1 MNSRTM
7 VFLAVGLMLTA
18 LATGVAARDLGLG
31 AGERGSHDLMTLE
44 PSGTGDHEFRGARLE
59 TLWIFEADFENLLG
73 NNAGWT
79 SYDMSGTL
87 GQENYWHKDT
97 IRISGHPTMGDS
109 TWWCGTYSDCWLQ
122 DRGYANNWTQ
132 LMSRELPLSTWS
144 VGGDVVVLEFDQ
156 RYAMENDY
164 DYGYVEISDDGGTTW
179 TTIYTANNGG
189 FAGKPGPSRDWDAL
203 APHGHQSLSL
213 NTWAGIDIEL
223 RFRFESDVAYS
234 AQDEYNNGPPNN
246 SVLDGAWQLDNFDVT
261 VNTVSAWSDDVEAA
275 GDNGWIHVDT
285 VQSGQVGNAFR
296 RALYGAVDGFDTG
309 AGFTCENRTGWMY
322 GATDPFSKIM
332 IDGQKTYLISPP
344 IDVSGAD
351 RLVGLW
357 DMWVDLPL
365 ISNNRFDLW
374 LASHDNQACVTSL
387 DGFQD
392 ENPGGWYGGPFWG
405 IWADDWDAFAGNDWL
420 AVEWQLEN
428 DDPAAPGSHR
438 AGILLTR
445 QWVGIPSGDAGTSFT
460 YGTWD
465 RFNDWYF
472 EQMAEALLDSAEIMV
487 KDADDINTVTL
498 MASDDDGAT
507 WSAYACRRL
516 DPLGNDRKS
525 PPPIDQMNAGSEIH
539 YYFEATDGVGTI
551 ATYPSTAPDAYFEFS
566 ILPITATIEEP
577 GILLVDK
584 HSRGTP
590 GAERNYLHNSIYYY
604 REALSILGY
613 EWETY
618 DVEVPS
624 GTANS
629 EGPDFRG
636 YKYYD
641 TIIWVTNE
649 FNSFTFWNDP
659 DLLNITNWLNQAGA
673 GEERNFLVTGN
684 DWCYELIDSGVDSI
698 DFVTEWLAADYV
710 QTAVGDVEVDSLP
723 TLRDHAGGT
732 TFMDHEDGAC
742 ILTGG
747 CPDLMEFDV
756 IQPSSGS
763 GAEIVA
769 EYVKLDA
776 STLPAGVAYTHPTL
790 QYQTVALG
798 FGVEFMM
805 DSLDP
810 STGYYNTGLA
820 DRVNLMGN
828 ILAYFNK
835 TPTTNPTDVPVPDGY
850 RNMLAHAHPN
860 PFNPTARIAYSI
872 REAGHVT
879 IEVYNIAGK
888 VVRTLLE
895 SELDAGTTGFV
906 MWDGT
911 DDTGAKCSSGVYF
924 YRMIAP
930 GFIATQKMVMLK

>member
-1 MNSRTM
+1 MNGRTLI
-7 VFLAVGLMLTA
+7 VLVQWAALVALVML
-18 LATGVAARDLGLG
+18 VA
-31 AGERGSHDLMTLE
+31 GSA
-44 PSGTGDHEFRGARLE
+44 GARGFDPGRMDTHVPLPNASQAGRELQGTRME
-59 TLWIFEADFENLLG
+59 TLWIFDADFEDLIG
-73 NNAGWT
+73 DNAGWT
-79 SYDMSGTL
+79 SIDLSGSL
-87 GQENYWHKDT
+87 GVENFWHKDT
-97 IRISGHPTMGDS
+97 IRLTEPYLGDS
-109 TWWCGTYSDCWLQ
+109 TWWCGKYDECWIQPRGYGNNWLQ
-122 DRGYANNWTQ
+122 
-132 LMSRELPLSTWS
+132 LMHRDFELSSWS
-144 VGGDVVVLEFDQ
+144 VSGDEVVLEFDQ
-156 RYAMENDY
+156 RFAMEHDY
-164 DYGYVEISDDGGTTW
+164 DYGYIEVSDDGGYTW
-179 TTIYTANNGG
+179 ATLYTVTNPG
-189 FAGKPGPSRDWDAL
+189 FAGKPGFPKDWDDETY
-203 APHGHQSLSL
+203 GHPSLSL
-213 NTWAGIDIEL
+213 SSWAGSDISI
-223 RFRFESDVAYS
+223 RFRFESDVAFS
-234 AQDEYNNGPPNN
+234 CQDEYLNPPVN
-246 SVLDGAWQLDNFDVT
+246 SLLDGAWQLDNFNIK
-261 VNTVSAWSDDVEAA
+261 VNTVSVWFDDAESP
-275 GDNGWIHVDT
+275 GDNGWVHDDVAATGQTGVTFYRGLFGVDFET
-285 VQSGQVGNAFR
+285 GRLSVCEDRVGWMM
-296 RALYGAVDGFDTG
+296 GAVDP
-309 AGFTCENRTGWMY
+309 FTKVMV
-322 GATDPFSKIM
+322 
-332 IDGQKTYLISPP
+332 DGEKTFLICPP
-344 IDVSGAD
+344 IDISGAGK
-351 RLVGLW
+351 LVGLY

-365 ISNNRFDLW
+365 TSNDRFDIW
-374 LASHDNQACVTSL
+374 VSSYDVIGCP
-387 DGFQD
+387 D
-392 ENPGGWYGGPFWG
+392 EPGGWDPDPGGWYGGPFWG
-405 IWADDWDAFAGNDWL
+405 VWSDEWDAYTGYNWL
-420 AVEWQLEN
+420 TVEWQLEN
-428 DDPAAPGSHR
+428 SDPAAPGSHR
-438 AGILLTR
+438 AGILLNR
-445 QWVGIPSGDAGTSFT
+445 QKVGIPSGDAGTAFI

-465 RFNDWYF
+465 QFNDWYI
-472 EQMAEALLDSAEIMV
+472 EQMAEALLDSAMITV
-487 KDADDINTVTL
+487 TDTDNIATVTL
-498 MASDDDGAT
+498 MATDDDGAS
-507 WSAYACRRL
+507 WSAYPCRRL
-516 DPLGNDRKS
+516 DPLGNDWIC
-525 PPPIDQMNAGSEIH
+525 PPPAAEMHAGSEIH

-710 QTAVGDVEVDSLP
+710 QTAVGDVTVDSLP
-723 TLRDHAGGT
+723 TLRDYTGGT